1 MARVFI
7 SYARTDRDRV
17 AQIADA
23 LAKAGHDVWWDTL
36 IDGGTAFA
44 KEIET
49 QLANAQ
55 AVVAVWSAASVE
67 SDWVRDEAAA
77 GRDRK
82 CLVPVSLDGS
92 EPPLG
97 FRQYHT
103 INLSKWRGRADAPEM
118 EAVVRGIASCGSGLI
133 PLKQH
138 EPRRKPVLTRR
149 NLLIGGGVAGVAA
162 ASGAVWWLRPFGKEA
177 SGNSVAV
184 LPFANMS
191 GDPQQAYF
199 SDGLSEEVRSALSR
213 NARLK
218 VAAPTSSNAFRN
230 SDQDARAIGGKLGV
244 AFLLQG
250 SVRRAGDT
258 VRIAADLIDTGSGF
272 SRWSQTFDRKLTDIF
287 AVQSEIAGTVAQ
299 ALDSAMAPSDTK
311 ATGGTTDVAAYEAYL
326 RGRALLDQP
335 AGEASDRQALKL
347 FDTAIAADPD
357 YAAARAARS
366 RALIVIYSLWSRSSE
381 LDALAGEAVAEA
393 RRAIKLAPELADA
406 QSALGFALAYGRL
419 DVRGARAPF
428 EAARKAGQGN
438 ADVLVRYAQF
448 ATRTG
453 DFEAARTT
461 IARVLE
467 LDPLNARAWRIQG
480 GLLYAQ
486 KRYAESIA
494 PGEKALALNP
504 KLTVASAAIGDAL
517 YLLKQPQ
524 DALARYQAEPGA
536 SFRLAGLAIALRR
549 TGDTLGADAA
559 MRDLLA
565 IGDSASYQQAQVRAQ
580 WGQPDA
586 ALDLLDRAKR
596 AGDSGLLY
604 LRNDPMMD
612 SLRANPRFTALL
624 RDIGFA

>member
-1 MARVFI
+1 MARIFI
-7 SYARTDRDRV
+7 SYARADREQV
-17 AQIADA
+17 APIADA

-49 QLANAQ
+49 QLASAD
-55 AVVAVWSAASVE
+55 AVVAVWSKTSIE

-77 GRDRK
+77 ARGRK

-92 EPPLG
+92 EAPLG

-103 INLSKWRGRADAPEM
+103 IGLSKWRGRADAPEM
-118 EAVVRGIASCGSGLI
+118 DALLRGIASCGTGLI

-138 EPRRKPVLTRR
+138 EPRRQPVVSRR
-149 NLLIGGGVAGVAA
+149 NLLMGGGVAAVAA
-162 ASGAVWWLRPFGKEA
+162 ASGAVWWLRPFGQGS

-184 LPFANMS
+184 LPFSNLS

-258 VRIAADLIDTGSGF
+258 VRVSADLIDTGSGF
-272 SRWSQTFDRKLTDIF
+272 SKWSQTFDRKLTDIF

-299 ALDSAMAPSDTK
+299 ALDSAMAPGD
-311 ATGGTTDVAAYEAYL
+311 AGPIGGTTDVAAYEAYL

-335 AGEASDRQALKL
+335 TGETSDRAALKL
-347 FDTAIAADPD
+347 FETAIAADPD

-366 RALIVIYSLWSRSSE
+366 RALIVISSLWSTTGQ
-381 LDALAGEAVAEA
+381 LDGLTREAVAEA
-393 RRAIKLAPELADA
+393 QRAIKLAPQLSDA

-419 DVRGARAPF
+419 DVRGAHAPF
-428 EAARKAGQGN
+428 EAARRTGQGN

-453 DFEAARTT
+453 DFEAARTAIERALT
-461 IARVLE
+461 
-467 LDPLNARAWRIQG
+467 LDPLNSRAWRVQG
-480 GLLYAQ
+480 ALFYAQ
-486 KRYAESIA
+486 KRFAESIA
-494 PGEKALALNP
+494 PVEKALALNP
-504 KLTVASAAIGDAL
+504 KITVASAAIGDAL
-517 YLLKQPQ
+517 ILLGQPEA
-524 DALARYQAEPGA
+524 ALARYRAEPGA

-559 MRDLLA
+559 MHDLLA

-586 ALDLLDRAKR
+586 ALDLLDRAWR
-596 AGDSGLLY
+596 TRDSGLLY